1 MLLSVVPVFEIT
13 AYADELTTGSCGDN
27 VTYSFDADTGTI
39 TIFGT
44 GPMKNFSLFNTP
56 FRSNKSITNVV
67 IEDGVTSI
75 GSFSFVSCTNLTEVT
90 LPNSITGIGNNSFS
104 GCSSIELVKYAGN
117 ADSWNRISNNISSTG
132 LSDGIVSFSIS
143 TEGQLTDN
151 ISYTLNTENGL
162 LYLNGSGE
170 IPNYYTN
177 SPFYHCLEIKEVQI
191 SEGITR
197 IGNGTFSF
205 CGRIEDIHLP
215 NRLISIGHNAFEEC
229 KAIKSIILNDNLQY
243 IGSESFKNCS
253 GLTSLDIPQSVI
265 SIFYDSF
272 DGCSVLES
280 INVDSGNAVYS
291 SIDGILFNDN
301 GTRLVLYPQ
310 GKTAESYTIQNGV
323 KTVGSNAFWGC
334 EHLKEVI
341 TPSTLTTLNSRA
353 FYNCTTLE
361 NIELKNG
368 LESIGDYAFYGCNSL
383 TNISIP
389 NGVSKIN
396 NYTFYN
402 CSSLEQ
408 IIIPD
413 SIVSIG
419 SSAFYG
425 CSSLTTV
432 NIPRSVNSI
441 GTSAFYNCLSLQ
453 SISIPDGV
461 TSLENSIFGNCS
473 SLTNVEIP
481 ASVVT
486 IGQNIFSKC
495 TSLTEVVIPE
505 GVESLAYGVFFNCT
519 GLTNIVIPDT
529 VVSIANSVFYGC
541 TNLRSASLSE
551 NITNIGQCLFY
562 NCNNLETVN
571 IPNNVTH
578 IYYSAFY
585 NCESLTNISLPESLE
600 FIAYRA
606 FYGCTG
612 LTSIVIPNNTTSVG
626 ENTFYGCSNLTKITI
641 KNKDCEISNSEGTI
655 PQNAQIHGHFVSTA
669 KEYADNYSRE
679 FYSICDEYYEE
690 TERVEPTSFAVNGY
704 KKNTCSICG
713 NEKKDALICYE
724 TDADSVRFASQDYI
738 LPVAK
743 SFVYNGKLYAR
754 FDKPIANFNYNW
766 DGNFKFAEIPSVDV
780 LEHIRSLAYAAPLGY
795 YVLGGI
801 RSGDNWIW
809 QYSGET
815 ISSDVLQWQPG
826 QPDNAGNNENQ
837 LSIIPSTGLM
847 NDLPVSGTT
856 FGFIVST
863 DLNIVPNN
871 KGYYLTNKYVYYND
885 PFPFSYAK
893 QFCKAKNGH
902 LASVTSAAEN
912 TAIYDI
918 VGYDYTHGNT
928 SSRYKYF
935 IGGEKD
941 TDGNYKWLNGETFS
955 YTNWSSSNPDNYSPC
970 NGQYYIAVLSS
981 GQWDDCDDLTSSKGK
996 ETSGFVCEYEPTS
1009 LSVRIDQDSTHS
1021 VADSEI
1027 HILANYPDGTSNDI
1041 TDIATFTKAYV
1052 DGCCRISA
1060 AATKPNGEAIKC
1072 TQDIP
1077 VEGEHTYVRQT
1088 VTNATCTKDGKVAN
1102 ICSICKSRYDE
1113 VVPETGHSY
1122 TVSKRVEPT
1131 CTESGYV
1138 QYTCSVCGDKYRE
1151 TLDSLGHAFE
1161 AEPETVEATC
1171 TEPGTITYICSRCG
1185 ETQVE
1190 TIESQGHQYVISET
1204 IEATC
1209 TQAGYKTYICSVC
1222 GDTYNETTEAAKGHS
1237 YVSNTVSPTCTERGY
1252 TEYTC
1257 SACGLSYQSNYTDA
1271 LGHNFETYVFNN
1283 DATDLFDGTETA
1295 QCTRCDAT
1303 DTRNVETTTVYSDSI
1318 SAVAGSEISVPV
1330 RIKNNSGV
1338 MGFALEFEYDS
1349 TVLTPVSVEKG
1360 SLITSGLDDNI
1371 QGDAVPGKFKVV
1383 WYGTE
1388 NLTDNGILLYLN
1400 FTVSDRASG
1409 NTTIGVNY
1417 IQDDTFNES
1426 FEDVVLTCEDID
1438 ISITNSSST
1447 TWYQGT
1453 LTPSTN
1459 EVTAGAT
1466 FCVSIDGNGSSSE
1479 LTNASQTISFDN
1491 TAFTFLGYADANQ
1504 HLVQT
1509 SVVSSTGEITLITN
1523 NGHTYNVRTPGE
1535 VFDTIGI
1542 KYLLFKA
1549 NDYANSGTY
1558 SFGYSISG
1566 TTVFED
1572 VSAVGCNIKINAS
1585 ATSEVANI
1593 YIENGLSGEYTDT
1606 VTVPVY
1612 ISNNK
1617 GVMGYMIN
1625 FEYNPDELEIVLAQ
1639 RGSSFPG
1646 NFNDTIGID
1655 DEGTFS
1661 VLWSGNDAVTA
1672 DGILMNLTFRVLTD
1686 EYVVS
1691 PITITYSQDDT
1702 FNSDYD
1708 DVVFNC
1714 ISGSIH
1720 LNEEESHQF
1729 IDEVVAPTPN
1739 SKGYTKHTCTNCG
1752 YSYTDNEIDYANDMS
1767 ALEAAL
1773 EKVTGYDSADYSTSS
1788 YQQLQSVYSSYL
1800 DYPNRSIPQTTIDN
1814 ATSEILTAISNLVPY
1829 LYLTVTG
1836 ENGTVSVSG
1845 YEQADKYSVLFG
1857 ETITL
1862 TATADEGYVFDGWYE
1877 TVTKRIRSNDETFSF
1892 KITSNTD
1899 FEARFVK
1906 VNSATLTFDNGN
1918 GWIAGTVDK
1927 TVTEWASVNT
1937 IDSLLPK
1944 VPYKLGYTNGRWVY
1958 DNADVLS
1965 KLRNGEN
1972 VTITPEYDETGYA
1985 SPVAPTPLSDKPA
1998 LDLYYNYDSVG
2009 RVASFTMA
2017 AGVPSGCRIES
2028 IGIALY
2034 YQKASEFDPT
2044 DFELNINNEMT
2055 TSKFDASNDDG
2066 IYTVDVNG
2074 FTSYYNWSA
2083 RGYVT
2088 YYDKDGNLKTEY
2100 SNQINVVDRQQV

>member
-1 MLLSVVPVFEIT
+1 MLGCNS
-13 AYADELTTGSCGDN
+13 
-27 VTYSFDADTGTI
+27 TI
-39 TIFGT
+39 I
-44 GPMKNFSLFNTP
+44 PNS
-56 FRSNKSITNVV
+56 
-67 IEDGVTSI
+67 VTSI
-75 GSFSFVSCTNLTEVT
+75 GV
-90 LPNSITGIGNNSFS
+90 
-104 GCSSIELVKYAGN
+104 
-117 ADSWNRISNNISSTG
+117 
-132 LSDGIVSFSIS
+132 
-143 TEGQLTDN
+143 
-151 ISYTLNTENGL
+151 
-162 LYLNGSGE
+162 
-170 IPNYYTN
+170 
-177 SPFYHCLEIKEVQI
+177 
-191 SEGITR
+191 
-197 IGNGTFSF
+197 
-205 CGRIEDIHLP
+205 
-215 NRLISIGHNAFEEC
+215 NAF
-229 KAIKSIILNDNLQY
+229 NQ
-243 IGSESFKNCS
+243 
-253 GLTSLDIPQSVI
+253 
-265 SIFYDSF
+265 
-272 DGCSVLES
+272 
-280 INVDSGNAVYS
+280 
-291 SIDGILFNDN
+291 
-301 GTRLVLYPQ
+301 
-310 GKTAESYTIQNGV
+310 
-323 KTVGSNAFWGC
+323 C
-334 EHLKEVI
+334 EHLTTVFIPNSVTNIDGYAFNNCVGI
-341 TPSTLTTLNSRA
+341 TELTIGNSVASIDVNA
-353 FYNCTTLE
+353 FYKCSSLA
-361 NIELKNG
+361 NIAVNSGNTIYDSRNDCNAIVKTSTNELILGCNNTIIPDSVT
-368 LESIGDYAFYGCNSL
+368 SIGDYAFY
-383 TNISIP
+383 
-389 NGVSKIN
+389 
-396 NYTFYN
+396 Y
-402 CSSLEQ
+402 
-408 IIIPD
+408 
-413 SIVSIG
+413 
-419 SSAFYG
+419 
-425 CSSLTTV
+425 
-432 NIPRSVNSI
+432 
-441 GTSAFYNCLSLQ
+441 
-453 SISIPDGV
+453 
-461 TSLENSIFGNCS
+461 
-473 SLTNVEIP
+473 
-481 ASVVT
+481 
-486 IGQNIFSKC
+486 
-495 TSLTEVVIPE
+495 
-505 GVESLAYGVFFNCT
+505 
-519 GLTNIVIPDT
+519 
-529 VVSIANSVFYGC
+529 
-541 TNLRSASLSE
+541 
-551 NITNIGQCLFY
+551 
-562 NCNNLETVN
+562 
-571 IPNNVTH
+571 
-578 IYYSAFY
+578 
-585 NCESLTNISLPESLE
+585 CESLTNVTVPDSVISIGNYSFNNCTALSNLTIGDNVTSIGNYAYTDCGSLENLIIGNSVTSIGSYAFRGCSGLESIIVNSGNTIYDSRNDCNAIINKSTNELILGCKNTNIPNDVTSIGNYAFYYCEGLSSVIIPNSVLSIGNYAFYHCSELSSLTIGDGVTSIGDYAYTECTALTSLSMGCNVTTIGEHAFRSCESLE
-600 FIAYRA
+600 NVIIPNSVDSIGGSAFRNCTALTSVVIPKSTQTLGWAA
-606 FYGCTG
+606 FYNCFS
-612 LTSIVIPNNTTSVG
+612 LTEVTICNYDCSIYNSDAVFPINTVIKACSGSSAETYATT
-626 ENTFYGCSNLTKITI
+626 
-641 KNKDCEISNSEGTI
+641 
-655 PQNAQIHGHFVSTA
+655 
-669 KEYADNYSRE
+669 YSRTFE
-679 FYSICDEYYEE
+679 AIGHQYEE
-690 TERVEPTSFAVNGY
+690 SERVEPTFSTNGY
-704 KKNTCSICG
+704 SRTTCSVCG
-713 NEKKDALICYE
+713 NEKTQPLIMYK
-724 TDADSVRFASQDYI
+724 TVDDGTRFASNSYV

-754 FDKPIANFNYNW
+754 FDKPIADFTGLYSTYFRFGELSNQNMLNFYRELVTG
-766 DGNFKFAEIPSVDV
+766 GNRTWYLV
-780 LEHIRSLAYAAPLGY
+780 
-795 YVLGGI
+795 GGVK
-801 RSGDNWIW
+801 SGNDWVHK
-809 QYSGET
+809 YSGGV
-815 ISSDVLQWQPG
+815 IDPSLLQWADGEP
-826 QPDNAGNNENQ
+826 NNTDGVEDQ
-837 LSIIPSTGLM
+837 IAIIRTSGLLNDSSQTYSTTAM
-847 NDLPVSGTT
+847 
-856 FGFIVST
+856 GFIACT
-863 DLNIVPNN
+863 DLEELNSQIREST
-871 KGYYLTNKYVYYND
+871 YYKTNKYVFYNNTM
-885 PFPFSYAK
+885 PCSYASLICDS
-893 QFCKAKNGH
+893 QGGH
-902 LASVTSAAEN
+902 LATVADSQEN
-912 TAIYDI
+912 TVINNLTQMD
-918 VGYDYTHGNT
+918 VV
-928 SSRYKYF
+928 
-935 IGGEKD
+935 IGGIRNSG
-941 TDGNYKWLNGETFS
+941 GNFEWVTGEPFT
-955 YTNWSSSNPDNYSPC
+955 YTNWSSGEPNNSPNYG
-970 NGQYYIAVLSS
+970 GQYYMNMYAS
-981 GQWDDCDDLTSSKGK
+981 GLWDDDVDKSTSNTKSNN
-996 ETSGFVCEYEPTS
+996 GFVCEYEPTS

-1027 HILANYPDGTSNDI
+1027 HILANYPDETSNDI
-1041 TDIATFTKAYV
+1041 TSIATFTKAYV

-1060 AATKPNGEAIKC
+1060 SATKPNGEVIKC

-1077 VEGEHTYVRQT
+1077 VEGEHTYVQQT
-1088 VTNATCTKDGKVAN
+1088 VTSATCTKDGKVAN

-1113 VVPETGHSY
+1113 VVPATGHSY
-1122 TVSKRVEPT
+1122 TVSKRFEPT

-1151 TLDSLGHAFE
+1151 TLDSLGHSYDG
-1161 AEPETVEATC
+1161 EPETVEATC
-1171 TEPGTITYICSRCG
+1171 TADGTITYTCSRCG

-1190 TIESQGHQYVISET
+1190 TIESQGHRYVISET
-1204 IEATC
+1204 VETTC
-1209 TQAGYKTYICSVC
+1209 TLSGYKTYTCSVC
-1222 GDTYNETTEAAKGHS
+1222 GVTYNETTEAAAGHS
-1237 YVSNTVSPTCTERGY
+1237 YVSNTISPTCTERGY

-1257 SACGLSYQSNYTDA
+1257 SVCGVSYQSNYTDA

-1330 RIKNNSGV
+1330 RIKNNSGA

-1360 SLITSGLDDNI
+1360 SLITSGLDDNLL
-1371 QGDAVPGKFKVV
+1371 GDAVPGKFKVV
-1383 WYGTE
+1383 WYSTE

-1438 ISITNSSST
+1438 ISITNSSSA

-1479 LTNASQTISFDN
+1479 LTNASHTISFDN
-1491 TAFTFLGYADANQ
+1491 TAFTFLGYANANQ

-1509 SVVSSTGEITLITN
+1509 SLVSSTGEITLITN

-1566 TTVFED
+1566 TTVFEN

-1752 YSYTDNEIDYANDMS
+1752 YSYTDNETDYANDMS

-1845 YEQADKYSVLFG
+1845 FEQADKYSVLFG

-1899 FEARFVK
+1899 FEARFIK
-1906 VNSATLTFDNGN
+1906 EQSATLTFANES
-1918 GWIAGTVDK
+1918 GWVAGKVSK
-1927 TVTEWASVNT
+1927 TVSEWAEVTT
-1937 IDSLLPK
+1937 IEDLLPN

-1958 DNADVLS
+1958 DNAAVLQ
-1965 KLRNGEN
+1965 KLQNGEN
-1972 VTITPEYDETGYA
+1972 VTVTPEYDETDYKN
-1985 SPVAPTPLSDKPA
+1985 PVIPTPLGDEPA
-1998 LDLYYNYDSVG
+1998 LDLYYQLDADNNIG
-2009 RVASFTMA
+2009 SFTMA
-2017 AGVPSGCRIES
+2017 SGFPNDCQVES
-2028 IGIALY
+2028 IGIAFY
-2034 YQKASEFDPT
+2034 YKKASAFNPTNFD
-2044 DFELNINNEMT
+2044 LNINNKMT
-2055 TSKFDASNDDG
+2055 TSKFEASNEDG
-2066 IYTVDVNG
+2066 IYTVDVKK

-2088 YYDKDGNLKTEY
+2088 YYDKDGNLKVAY
-2100 SNQINVVDRQQV
+2100 SNQINIIDREKLG